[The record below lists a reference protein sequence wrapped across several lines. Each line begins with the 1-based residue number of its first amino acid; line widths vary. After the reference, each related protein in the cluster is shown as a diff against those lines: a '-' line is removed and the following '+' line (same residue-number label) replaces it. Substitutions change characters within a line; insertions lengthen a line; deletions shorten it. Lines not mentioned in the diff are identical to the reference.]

1 LTAVAGARA
10 APAEITFSR
19 NILSIQPRRSS
30 VADHLLPGFID
41 LQVNG
46 AYGIDVMAAS
56 AQDLL
61 QLSHCLAHEGTT
73 AWLPTV
79 ITAPLETIERCDSII
94 AEAMAAQLEITQA
107 ADRGSR
113 QPLGAT
119 ILGMHLE
126 GPFISPMRRGAHPPL
141 NLLPR
146 AVPLERVLALRSL
159 RLITL
164 APELD
169 GALEAIPRFVVR
181 KVAVSIGHTDASYEQ
196 AVAGLRAGATMFT
209 HLFNA
214 MPPFHHRMPGAA
226 GAAGDC
232 KHPEADPFV
241 GVIPDGIHLHPATL
255 RLISG
260 LKLIFTTDR
269 VSVAGADGAVAS
281 IFGQPHPEIHLGDGA
296 ARFADG
302 RLAGSTITMLDGAR
316 RMINEL
322 GGDWSRIAAVCALH
336 PARLLGL
343 RDRSAIA
350 PRSRAD
356 LILLDRQL
364 NLKAVYIGGREID

>member
-1 LTAVAGARA
+1 
-10 APAEITFSR
+10 
-19 NILSIQPRRSS
+19 
-30 VADHLLPGFID
+30 
-41 LQVNG
+41 
-46 AYGIDVMAAS
+46 MAAS

-94 AEAMAAQLEITQA
+94 AEAMAAQHQIAEA
-107 ADRGSR
+107 AQHGSR
-113 QPLGAT
+113 QLCGAT

-126 GPFISPMRRGAHPPL
+126 GPFISPARRGAHPPL

-146 AVPLERVLALRSL
+146 AEPLERVLALKSL

-164 APELD
+164 APEID
-169 GALEAIPRFVVR
+169 GALEAIPRFIAR
-181 KVAVSIGHTDASYEQ
+181 KVAVSIGHTDASYDQ
-196 AVAGLRAGATMFT
+196 ALAGLKAGATMFT

-214 MPPFHHRMPGAA
+214 MPPFHHRTPGAA
-226 GAAGDC
+226 GAAGNC
-232 KHPEADPFV
+232 KYLDDDPYV

-255 RLISG
+255 RLIGG
-260 LKLIFTTDR
+260 LKMIFTSDR

-281 IFGQPHPEIHLGDGA
+281 IFGLPHPEIHLGDGA
-296 ARFADG
+296 ARLPDG
-302 RLAGSTITMLDGAR
+302 TLAGSTTTMLDGAR
-316 RMINEL
+316 LMINQL
-322 GGDWSRIAAVCALH
+322 GGDWPRVAEVCALH

-343 RDRSAIA
+343 RDRGAIA
-350 PRSRAD
+350 SGLRAD

-364 NLKAVYIGGREID
+364 NLKAIYIGGREID

>member
-1 LTAVAGARA
+1 LTAVAGASA

-56 AQDLL
+56 ARDLV

-94 AEAMAAQLEITQA
+94 AEAMAAQHEIAEA
-107 ADRGSR
+107 AQRGNR
-113 QPLGAT
+113 QPCGAT

-126 GPFISPMRRGAHPPL
+126 GPFISPIRRGAHPPL

-146 AVPLERVLALRSL
+146 SDPLERVLALKSL

-169 GALEAIPRFVVR
+169 GALAAIPRLIAR
-181 KVAVSIGHTDASYEQ
+181 NVAVSIGHTDASYEQ
-196 AVAGLRAGATMFT
+196 AVAGLKAGATMFT

-214 MPPFHHRMPGAA
+214 MRPFHHRSPGAV
-226 GAAGDC
+226 GAAADC
-232 KHPEADPFV
+232 KHANADPYV
-241 GVIPDGIHLHPATL
+241 GVIPDGAHLHPATL
-255 RLISG
+255 RLIDG

-269 VSVAGADGAVAS
+269 VSVAGTEGAVAS
-281 IFGQPHPEIHLGDGA
+281 ISGLAHPEIHFRDGA
-296 ARFADG
+296 ARLADG
-302 RLAGSTITMLDGAR
+302 TLAGSTITMLDGAR

-322 GGDWSRIAAVCALH
+322 GGDWSRIAAVCAFH

-343 RDRSAIA
+343 GDRGAVES
-350 PRSRAD
+350 RLRAD
-356 LILLDRQL
+356 LILLDQQL